1 MMDANAI
8 NEIINDRK
16 SISRRNWDEKSSM
29 INPINIEMSNPL
41 KIAGENSSLFSS

>member
-8 NEIINDRK
+8 NEIINDRE

-29 INPINIEMSNPL
+29 INPI
-41 KIAGENSSLFSS
+41 KISPVLVTSKGIVARTL